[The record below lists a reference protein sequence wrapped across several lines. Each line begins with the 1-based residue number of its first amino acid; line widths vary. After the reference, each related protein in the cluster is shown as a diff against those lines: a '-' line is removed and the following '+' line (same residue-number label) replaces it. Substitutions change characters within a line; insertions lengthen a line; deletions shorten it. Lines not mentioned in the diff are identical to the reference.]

1 MIKKY
6 KLIILII
13 FIASLGVNGQS
24 LLKGS
29 VRSYN
34 SDLETQG
41 VNVIVLNPQTERFL
55 MGSVVDSNGN
65 FEINSVPNGKIDLQ
79 LSFIGCYNTI
89 ITDIELINDTIEI
102 KNIPIF
108 EADCIIEWDGICEKK
123 ILWGLIKYKKGCGGT
138 DYIEN
143 SHFPENNQIFIDC
156 KTCETD
162 SILFELNHKTDKI
175 KVEYEIIKTCGNN
188 VYTK

>member
-1 MIKKY
+1 MIKEY
-6 KLIILII
+6 KLTVLILL
-13 FIASLGVNGQS
+13 IASLGAKGQNI
-24 LLKGS
+24 LKGS

-41 VNVIVLNPQTERFL
+41 VNVIVLNPQSERYL
-55 MGSVVDSNGN
+55 MGSVVDSIGN
-65 FEINSVPNGKIDLQ
+65 FEIDSVPNGKIDLQ

-89 ITDIELINDTIEI
+89 ITDIELNNDTIEI

-108 EADCIIEWDGICEKK
+108 EADCVIEWDGICEKK

-138 DYIEN
+138 ENIEK
-143 SHFPENNQIFIDC
+143 SQFPENNQIFIDC

-162 SILFELNHKTDKI
+162 SILFELNPTTDKI
-175 KVEYEIIKTCGNN
+175 KVEYKIIKTCGNN
-188 VYTK
+188 VYSK

>member
-13 FIASLGVNGQS
+13 FIASFGVNGQS

-41 VNVIVLNPQTERFL
+41 INVIVLDTLSERYI
-55 MGSVVDSNGN
+55 MGAVVDSIGN
-65 FEINSVPNGKIDLQ
+65 FEINSIPNGKIDLQ
-79 LSFIGCYNTI
+79 FSFIGCYNTI
-89 ITDIELINDTIEI
+89 ITDIELNNDTIEI
-102 KNIPIF
+102 LNIPIF
-108 EADCIIEWDGICEKK
+108 EGDFEIAWDGYCEKK
-123 ILWGLIKYKKGCGGT
+123 LLWGLIKYKKGCGGT

-143 SHFPENNQIFIDC
+143 SQFPENNQIFIDC
-156 KTCETD
+156 KTCKTD
-162 SILFELNHKTDKI
+162 SILFELNPKTDKI
-175 KVEYEIIKTCGNN
+175 KVEYEIIKTCGNI
-188 VYTK
+188 